1 MGRSGRVLC
10 WVLLLAGCD
19 AKRVIGPPPLVQATT
34 AVVFTAPAL
43 VAGGCSRAPG
53 APPRRRRP
61 PPPLV
66 QATAAVVFPA
76 PAEIRAS
83 DPNAPP
89 GTSFTCQPTIGVSVA
104 GPVGVRLSW
113 TGMGLHI
120 VDNPPYDETFD
131 LAFVQRFWA
140 GDGLATGEAAA
151 SNSMAFGTKSPWLI
165 TLRLSYRLT
174 GA

>member
-34 AVVFTAPAL
+34 AVVFT
-43 VAGGCSRAPG
+43 
-53 APPRRRRP
+53 
-61 PPPLV
+61 
-66 QATAAVVFPA
+66 A

-140 GDGLATGEAAA
+140 GDGLATGEAAS
-151 SNSMAFGTKSPWLI
+151 SNSMAFGTTAPWLI
-165 TLRLSYRLT
+165 TLRFSYRLT
-174 GA
+174 GDPVVHTDSVKFLCD

>member
-1 MGRSGRVLC
+1 MIGPARAGGFVC
-10 WVLLLAGCD
+10 VALLIAACD
-19 AKRVIGPPPLVQATT
+19 AKRVIGPPPRVPAAT
-34 AVVFTAPAL
+34 AVVFT
-43 VAGGCSRAPG
+43 
-53 APPRRRRP
+53 
-61 PPPLV
+61 
-66 QATAAVVFPA
+66 A

-113 TGMGLHI
+113 TGMGVHI

-140 GDGLATGEAAA
+140 GDGLATGEAAS

-165 TLRLSYRLT
+165 TLRFSYRLT
-174 GA
+174 GDVVVHTDSVKILCD

>member
-34 AVVFTAPAL
+34 AVVFTAPA
-43 VAGGCSRAPG
+43 
-53 APPRRRRP
+53 
-61 PPPLV
+61 
-66 QATAAVVFPA
+66 
-76 PAEIRAS
+76 EIRAS

-104 GPVGVRLSW
+104 GSVGVRLSW

-140 GDGLATGEAAA
+140 GDGLATGEAAS

-165 TLRLSYRLT
+165 TLRFSYRLT
-174 GA
+174 GDVVVHTDSVKFLCD